1 MTTLAFVDSLSAL
14 ARVREKFPDAQPV
27 TDNPLLAADPRAG
40 RAIINID
47 RLVTQPDAFALGRAA
62 LELAAGVDRRLEVAR
77 VAERFGCVPGHLR
90 LAGTTSRLLASLLYR
105 GALMTRAIA
114 AHQPRALI
122 LAVVDAPRWDEAQPL
137 LLPRFACPY
146 RSLAA
151 EGFFAEL
158 PITVETVT
166 TDLPTV
172 VNDTSIRDLGR
183 RVALLPLPVL
193 LHEVVK
199 RLGWVGRPGGR
210 EIVVGGENEALREC
224 LPWLLLRGYRLRRV
238 GKIEAGTRLPAPGFD
253 EPGPLDPELAD
264 LLESWLCGEIGRLP
278 DFDAVRATALAR
290 TVLVHLTAGLRQ
302 LGRQVPE
309 LRRCLESAFA
319 GINDGRVFLTGGLFG
334 PVGAQIYGLCRSLGV
349 TVVDFEHGATTGLA
363 ALAQH
368 KIGWSEAASTD
379 LLLTCSERAA
389 RAFEQVGRDSE
400 LAIHVIGLP
409 DQMRSLIRRRWQRR
423 LARRRLGAPGR
434 QGLVMHVSTP
444 MYSGNLRAGLGAPG
458 ESVVFDLDRRLITE
472 VYARLPHKVVF
483 KQYPTQRFPHEPGY
497 CEVVSVPPGVNFVKD
512 EDFRYIRAAADV
524 IVTATPT
531 STLGWCVGAGVP
543 MVWLDSKIMN
553 PLIDGELREE
563 FRRSFLFVDLDADDW
578 VERLRALLDRDLAA
592 IRADWDARAAPRA
605 RLLTSAI
612 TGPEGSVGRR
622 AARVVAGLMRHESAA
637 PVSQDTVAMKA

>member
-1 MTTLAFVDSLSAL
+1 MTTLAFVDSLPAL
-14 ARVREKFPDAQPV
+14 ARVQEKFPDAQPV

-47 RLVTQPDAFALGRAA
+47 RLVTQPDAFALGRVA
-62 LELAAGVDRRLEVAR
+62 LELAAGVDRRLEAAP

-90 LAGTTSRLLASLLYR
+90 LAGATSRLLASFLYR

-137 LLPRFACPY
+137 MLPRFACPY
-146 RSLAA
+146 RQFAA
-151 EGFFAEL
+151 HGFFAEL
-158 PITVETVT
+158 PVTVETVA

-172 VNDTSIRDLGR
+172 VNDTSIRDYGR

-199 RLGWVGRPGGR
+199 RLGCVGRPGGR
-210 EIVVGGENEALREC
+210 YLVIGAENEALREC

-238 GKIEAGTRLPAPGFD
+238 GKIEVGTRLPALGFD

-264 LLESWLCGEIGRLP
+264 LLEPWLCGEIGKLP

-290 TVLVHLTAGLRQ
+290 TVLVHLTAGLRH
-302 LGRQVPE
+302 LGQQVPE
-309 LRRCLESAFA
+309 LRRRLESAFA

-349 TVVDFEHGATTGLA
+349 TVVDFEHGVTTGLA
-363 ALAQH
+363 ALAQR

-389 RAFEQVGRDSE
+389 RAFERVGRDSE

-409 DQMRSLIRRRWQRR
+409 DQVRSLIRRRWQRR

-434 QGLVMHVSTP
+434 RGLVMHVSTLL
-444 MYSGNLRAGLGAPG
+444 YSGNMRSGLGAPG

-472 VYARLPHKVVF
+472 VYARLSHKVVF

-497 CEVVSVPPGVNFVKD
+497 CEVVSVPPGVSFVKD

-524 IVTATPT
+524 IVTLTPT
-531 STLGWCVGAGVP
+531 STLGWCLGTGVP
-543 MVWLDSKIMN
+543 VVWLDSKIMN

-563 FRRSFLFVDLDADDW
+563 FRRSFLFVDLDVEDW
-578 VERLRALLDRDLAA
+578 VGRLRALLDRDLAA
-592 IRADWDARAAPRA
+592 IRSDWDARAQHRA

-612 TGPEGSVGRR
+612 TGPRGSAGKR
-622 AARVVAGLMRHESAA
+622 AARLVSGLIGREAAA
-637 PVSQDTVAMKA
+637 PLPQDSLVIKS